1 MKLFRRQTASVTHQA
16 TSRLQKI
23 LGSRPEEAPPT
34 EPAQFL
40 INSPKQGIIPIAK
53 LILAGIAVVG
63 LLVWL
68 NRPAQIAVPSV
79 TNNGIPIPGASLTAF
94 DSNVSG
100 ELESTNQIV
109 VDVKGEVVKPGLI
122 TLTAGDRVADAITA
136 AGGLLPGANVTSINL
151 AERLFDGQMIYI
163 GNAKSS
169 DVPSDPRININQA
182 TESELDSLPGVGPV
196 MAGRIVAWRETNQR
210 FHSLEELQEVPGI
223 GPKVFANLKPL
234 VRL

>member
-68 NRPAQIAVPSV
+68 NRPAQIAVPLV

-136 AGGLLPGANVTSINL
+136 AGGLLPGANVT
-151 AERLFDGQMIYI
+151 
-163 GNAKSS
+163 
-169 DVPSDPRININQA
+169 
-182 TESELDSLPGVGPV
+182 
-196 MAGRIVAWRETNQR
+196 
-210 FHSLEELQEVPGI
+210 
-223 GPKVFANLKPL
+223 
-234 VRL
+234 

>member
-1 MKLFRRQTASVTHQA
+1 
-16 TSRLQKI
+16 
-23 LGSRPEEAPPT
+23 
-34 EPAQFL
+34 
-40 INSPKQGIIPIAK
+40 
-53 LILAGIAVVG
+53 
-63 LLVWL
+63 
-68 NRPAQIAVPSV
+68 
-79 TNNGIPIPGASLTAF
+79 
-94 DSNVSG
+94 
-100 ELESTNQIV
+100 V
-109 VDVKGEVVKPGLI
+109 VDVKGEVVTPGLI
-122 TLTAGDRVADAITA
+122 TLAAGDRVADAINA
-136 AGGLLPGANVTSINL
+136 AGGLLPGANVTSLNL

-169 DVPSDPRININQA
+169 DVPSDTRININQA